1 MPFACPAVAAP
12 TAPATVSPVMG
23 PTDPCVPRMG
33 TRMTTTVGANR
44 LSAGNS
50 KPSPPGTRARVVSAL
65 KSQLS
70 VLAHHHMPSSS
81 LGTHPPGLGPG
92 WVPGRVGG
100 RKGRDCERVS
110 GHLGWVVR
118 GGPAPG
124 HASLACRSSSPSV
137 HLSVLP
143 GAVDCL
149 SGQEWTQRNCHQPL
163 QRQNLS

>member
-12 TAPATVSPVMG
+12 TAPATVSPVTG
-23 PTDPCVPRMG
+23 PTDPCVPRVG

-92 WVPGRVGG
+92 WVPGRV
-100 RKGRDCERVS
+100 ET
-110 GHLGWVVR
+110 VR
-118 GGPAPG
+118 GCLDTGVGGQRGACTWPCKSG
-124 HASLACRSSSPSV
+124 CRSSSPSV

-143 GAVDCL
+143 GAVDCP